1 MFYLKSFLNYI
12 PSKTRLRVHS
22 QLNSPLSTLETFT
35 QKKPISSTTPRGTSK
50 AHSLPYV
57 NSFSSNFFTTT
68 LLPSAISFLN
78 ELRITLLNAW
88 KCMAGEGFLQI
99 KVASVV
105 FIADAL
111 ISDDEP
117 IWEPVEWSLIQT
129 WILYTFLFAWI
140 AENLITSRYG
150 SYTGRD
156 KRVWFAWYKTAWM
169 VIAYYALTIGAAS
182 LFVMIPFYHEVS
194 SMLPLTVSW
203 WDWYSRTF
211 FTSFIGFFT
220 VLLILA
226 TFLQITIRWFNW
238 KKTFLMIVI
247 INLLLLYLLFGQFFL
262 AFFSYTTDPNWY
274 NKARLVD
281 YIQLSHEPNKWSWGS
296 SKRDHFS
303 YHKSSTVFWFKGDL
317 PFAQAFQVIQIYF
330 LWSLFGV
337 AFFWWTFLRRV
348 YATKEVSY
356 TYATYALST
365 LKQFFY
371 FFFMFLAYILFSY
384 VITYWRLPVEFLWM
398 TNSTSW
404 FVAFADVVSDYPS
417 FLTSLFK

>member
-1 MFYLKSFLNYI
+1 MLKL
-12 PSKTRLRVHS
+12 KTFIWNLSLKTKLR
-22 QLNSPLSTLETFT
+22 LNSLLTSNTSVETASKHSTL
-35 QKKPISSTTPRGTSK
+35 KPSTLLNKT
-50 AHSLPYV
+50 
-57 NSFSSNFFTTT
+57 SSNRSKIEITSINQFLQQLLTLILHMFTETRTT
-68 LLPSAISFLN
+68 LLNVWKFL
-78 ELRITLLNAW
+78 
-88 KCMAGEGFLQI
+88 AGEGFIQI
-99 KVASVV
+99 KVVCVV

-117 IWEPVEWSLIQT
+117 LWEPVEWSLIQT
-129 WILYTFLFAWI
+129 WILYTFLFGWI

-182 LFVMIPFYHEVS
+182 LFVMTPFYHETS
-194 SMLPLTVSW
+194 STLPLMVSW

-220 VLLILA
+220 LILA
-226 TFLQITIRWFNW
+226 IATLLQVSIRWVNW
-238 KKTFLMIVI
+238 KKSFFLIVV
-247 INLLLLYLLFGQFFL
+247 INILLLYLLFGQFFL

-303 YHKSSTVFWFKGDL
+303 YHKSSTVFWFKSDL
-317 PFAQAFQVIQIYF
+317 PFAQAFQVIQIYL

-337 AFFWWTFLRRV
+337 SFFWWTFLRRV

-371 FFFMFLAYILFSY
+371 FFFMFLAFILFSY
-384 VITYWRLPVEFLWM
+384 LLTYWRLPLEFLWM

-404 FVAFADVVSDYPS
+404 FIVFIDVVLAYPI
-417 FLTSLFK
+417 FLITLFK